1 MSPNLLI
8 DEVLYRL
15 YNNMIPKQE
24 LRIGA
29 MFNSKSIQ
37 ESISEF
43 ALMTIKEIEPYFPCT
58 NDLFTKLR
66 RKELNPLPIILYF
79 EDKRQQEND
88 RKLQIIKHRRCP
100 SEYLTMESIC
110 DAFMASPDSFKG
122 KKLYDFKTSRHYRD
136 TAVFNNS
143 DFINYLNLS
152 FEEMLKNQKEH
163 EKHLIKKGIP
173 ADKFAYK
180 TKRIR
185 Y

>member
-1 MSPNLLI
+1 
-8 DEVLYRL
+8 
-15 YNNMIPKQE
+15 MINKTD

-43 ALMTIKEIEPYFPCT
+43 VLTTIKEIEPYFPCT
-58 NDLFTKLR
+58 NDPFTKLR

-79 EDKRQQEND
+79 KDKRQQEND
-88 RKLQIIKHRRCP
+88 RRLQIIKHRRCP

-122 KKLYDFKTSRHYRD
+122 KELYDFKARRHYRD
-136 TAVFNNS
+136 TPVFNNP
-143 DFINYLNLS
+143 DVINYLNLS
-152 FEEMLKNQKEH
+152 FKEMLKNQKEH
-163 EKHLIKKGIP
+163 EKRLIKKGIP
-173 ADKFAYK
+173 ADKFAYQ